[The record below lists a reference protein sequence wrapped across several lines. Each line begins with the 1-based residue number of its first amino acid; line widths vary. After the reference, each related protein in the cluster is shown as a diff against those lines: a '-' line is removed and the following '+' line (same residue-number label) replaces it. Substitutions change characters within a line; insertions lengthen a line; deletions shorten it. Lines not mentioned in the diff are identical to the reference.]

1 MHFVKA
7 LLVAGISA
15 LAPSWGRADDVV
27 VSANGKSCFQVCK
40 VSNRHAVPVASIG
53 CYREV
58 YVCLFAD
65 APAGP
70 GGSRLLAGW
79 QGVDFMRCAGAS
91 PDSKRVGDCIFGSVA
106 RANFFCLCLEKSIES
121 LANGD

>member
-1 MHFVKA
+1 MRFSSGLLAAVISVLA
-7 LLVAGISA
+7 L
-15 LAPSWGRADDVV
+15 SWGRAEDMIVT
-27 VSANGKSCFQVCK
+27 ANGKSCSQVCK
-40 VSNRHAVPVASIG
+40 VSNHHAVPVASIG

-65 APAGP
+65 APAGA

-79 QGVDFMRCAGAS
+79 QGVDFMGCAGAS
-91 PDSKRVGDCIFGSVA
+91 PDSKRVGGCIFGSVA
-106 RANFFCLCLEKSIES
+106 RTDFYCLCLDKSIDS